1 MVAAVGF
8 SRENPTHGDEL
19 ALGKE
24 RPGQVTV
31 NVLDTEDKNKTD
43 IYRVPASKRGGQ
55 GIDNTPAVLLRGVT
69 NCRCTGRYQEGYTAT
84 IRVDNSISVTF

>member
-24 RPGQVTV
+24 RPGHVTV
-31 NVLDTEDKNKTD
+31 NVLDVEDKNKECYELLTKTSAVSSVLFFSDSD
-43 IYRVPASKRGGQ
+43 I
-55 GIDNTPAVLLRGVT
+55 I
-69 NCRCTGRYQEGYTAT
+69 
-84 IRVDNSISVTF
+84 